1 MNPRIQSILGW
12 CDQRGI
18 LQITSFFRGCSND
31 QAMYNENYAR
41 IQKVMS
47 GRPTQVMDS
56 DEQWISDMENT
67 INKLK

>member
-1 MNPRIQSILGW
+1 
-12 CDQRGI
+12 
-18 LQITSFFRGCSND
+18 
-31 QAMYNENYAR
+31 MYNENYAR